1 MRTVKQLLD
10 EKGHDIQSIHPDD
23 SVFDAIQKLANANIG
38 SLIVVEDDR
47 PVGIFTERDYARNVI
62 LKGKSSP
69 TTKVRDIMTTRVIF
83 VQPEQTVEHCMAIM
97 TDKHIRHLPVRRDDK
112 LIGMISIGD
121 LVKSIIADQKF
132 TIEQLETFIRGECG
146 GSGFLETFIR
156 G

>member
-1 MRTVKQLLD
+1 MRTVQQLLD

-47 PVGIFTERDYARNVI
+47 PVGIFTERDYARNVV

-69 TTKVRDIMTTRVIF
+69 TTKVREIMTTRVIF

-97 TDKHIRHLPVRRDDK
+97 TDKHIRHLPVLRDEK

-121 LVKSIIADQKF
+121 LVKSIIADQKY
-132 TIEQLETFIRGECG
+132 TIEQLEQFIHG
-146 GSGFLETFIR
+146 
-156 G
+156 

>member
-1 MRTVKQLLD
+1 MRTVQQLLD

-23 SVFDAIQKLANANIG
+23 SVFDAIQNLANANIG

-97 TDKHIRHLPVRRDDK
+97 TDKHIRHLPVLRDEK

-121 LVKSIIADQKF
+121 LVKSIIADQKY
-132 TIEQLETFIRGECG
+132 TIEQLEQFIHG
-146 GSGFLETFIR
+146 
-156 G
+156 

>member
-1 MRTVKQLLD
+1 MRTVQQLLD

-23 SVFDAIQKLANANIG
+23 SVFDAIQKLATANIG

-69 TTKVRDIMTTRVIF
+69 TTQVREIMTTRVIY
-83 VQPEQTVEHCMAIM
+83 VQPEQTVEQCMAIM
-97 TDKHIRHLPVRRDDK
+97 TDKHIRHLPVLRDEK

-121 LVKSIIADQKF
+121 LVKSIIADQKH
-132 TIEQLETFIRGECG
+132 TIEQLEQFIHG
-146 GSGFLETFIR
+146 
-156 G
+156 